1 MNRRPMILA
10 SIAIVGAMLLLSAW
24 AWAVLPADAVV
35 PIHWGADGGP
45 DGWADKTVGLLLPP
59 GLAAGIAVLF
69 ALIPRFEPRRA
80 NLERSGTAYRAIWIG
95 VLLLLAGVHL
105 VAVGVALG
113 ASLDVSRLVLAGT
126 GILFVVIGNY
136 LPKVRPNYLMG
147 IRTPWTLSSDLAWTR
162 THRLGGRLFV
172 IEGLVL
178 AALGLAGVSG
188 TILAIAL
195 TGAVGVLLVVL
206 FGYSYQV
213 WKTDPDRRSA

>member
-1 MNRRPMILA
+1 MIIA

-24 AWAVLPADAVV
+24 AWVVLPADARV
-35 PIHWGADGGP
+35 PIHWGAEGGP

-59 GLAAGIAVLF
+59 AIAAAVATLF

-80 NLERSGTAYRAIWIG
+80 NLERSGTSYRAIWLG
-95 VLLLLAGVHL
+95 VLVLLAGVHV

-113 ASLDVSRLVLAGT
+113 ASLDVSRLVIAGV

-147 IRTPWTLSSDLAWTR
+147 IRAPWTLSSDLAWTR

-172 IEGLVL
+172 AEGVAL
-178 AALGLAGVSG
+178 ALLGLAGVSG
-188 TILAIAL
+188 TILAVSLIA
-195 TGAVGVLLVVL
+195 AIAVLLVVL

-213 WKTDPDRRSA
+213 WKTDPDRRTA